1 MTVTDRVVNRGP
13 KRELD
18 GQSGLPRHNRYSIP
32 PRNGTVQ
39 CALCCSW
46 VKPEG
51 LADHIR
57 AKHPQEEL
65 PL

>member
-1 MTVTDRVVNRGP
+1 MA
-13 KRELD
+13 RERD
-18 GQSGLPRHNRYSIP
+18 GRSALPRFNRYAIP

-51 LADHIR
+51 LADHMA
-57 AKHPQEEL
+57 AKHPQESL